1 MADSPEQAGLKYV
14 DHPAP
19 SAVIVLLCLI
29 SIIGLGAAL
38 VAASG
43 SVHTPVPP
51 PAWGVMVGGVRVLGF
66 YFWPFY
72 ATYYTLSDSGLVVRY
87 GPWTRRYLY
96 SDFVTAYW
104 QRGMFATRIGWPSV
118 TPCVRLTNAVL
129 LKRKSSWFGLYL
141 TPNDPR
147 AFLNTL
153 TRFAPELTREAIL

>member
-51 PAWGVMVGGVRVLGF
+51 PALGVMVGG
-66 YFWPFY
+66 
-72 ATYYTLSDSGLVVRY
+72 
-87 GPWTRRYLY
+87 
-96 SDFVTAYW
+96 FVTAYW